1 MLTDAKDVHSSI
13 PRNGKNHADDVREIA
28 KTIGGQVIRNEILV
42 QDKEKTVRICKNKRI
57 LHYNGMY

>member
-1 MLTDAKDVHSSI
+1 MHSSI
-13 PRNGKNHADDVREIA
+13 QRNGKNHVDDVREIA
-28 KTIGGQVIRNEILV
+28 KTIGEQAMRNEILV

>member
-1 MLTDAKDVHSSI
+1 MDAKDVHSLI
-13 PRNGKNHADDVREIA
+13 PKNGKNHADDVREIV
-28 KTIGGQVIRNEILV
+28 KTIGEQVIRNEILV